1 MLFDM
6 DAIVNDLAAD
16 IMRRI
21 YTEKG
26 MKLKLMILGHARHG
40 KDTVAEILRDNL
52 GLNFISSSFAAAEK
66 VMVPYF
72 RSIGIEYANLDEC
85 YADRVNHRAEWHE
98 QIKAYNTPD
107 SAKLAR
113 EIYSVA
119 DIYVGIRNPVEFEAI
134 KAERLFNYAIW
145 VDRSKHVGPESLT
158 SSQMTMQHADYVVDN
173 NGTPEQLKTNTL
185 SLYWDLIS
193 LEYAGGMKAST

>member
-1 MLFDM
+1 
-6 DAIVNDLAAD
+6 
-16 IMRRI
+16 
-21 YTEKG
+21 

-52 GLNFISSSFAAAEK
+52 GLKFISSSFAAAEK

-72 RSIGIEYANLDEC
+72 RSIGIEYASLDDC
-85 YADRVNHRAEWHE
+85 YADRVNHRAEWHD

-119 DIYVGIRNPVEFEAI
+119 DIYVGIRSDVELAAI
-134 KAERLFNYAIW
+134 KKERMFDYSLW
-145 VDRSKHVGPESLT
+145 VDRSKHVEPESAD
-158 SSQMTMQHADYVVDN
+158 SCSVASQMADYVINN
-173 NGTPEQLKTNTL
+173 NGTLEQLKIRTL

-193 LEYAGGMKAST
+193 LEYAGGMKASA